1 MTNMATTFSPNILG
15 GALRKGL
22 QKPNE
27 TNSGIQS
34 LDGPSRAAIV
44 LMAIGSEEAGALIKS
59 FSPEEA
65 QKVSSLLAT
74 VRSLDRE
81 VMIEVLENFKN
92 TTEHSKQVA
101 FDPKSFVSELVKKFS
116 GEVPHLWPMPS
127 ATNPLAQ
134 NVPALDL
141 ISNTTPEQLHFH
153 LKEEHPQVVA
163 TLLSLIPTE
172 LSAAVLERFD
182 EQTRS
187 ELVLR
192 VALLDQVDPSALVEL
207 NDMLER
213 TIGADSASFGE
224 LGGALPAAE
233 ILSLFSGGDDQ
244 KTLASIR
251 EHSPQLAEQ
260 IAAKMFKF
268 DDFLQISSQSLSNIL
283 SDKEINRNSN
293 TLLVALKGASP
304 NVRDYF
310 FENMSKSKREN
321 LRFEMDNLP
330 PVRVQEVES
339 KQREVVQI
347 ARRLEGQSDK
357 NVSLERMGSS
367 ASSGMV

>member
-44 LMAIGSEEAGALIKS
+44 LMAIGSEEASALIKS
-59 FSPEEA
+59 FSPDEA

-92 TTEHSKQVA
+92 ITEHSKQVP
-101 FDPKSFVSELVKKFS
+101 FDPKSFVSDLVKKFS

-141 ISNTTPEQLHFH
+141 ISNTTPEQLYFH

-163 TLLSLIPTE
+163 TLLSLIPSE
-172 LSAAVLERFD
+172 LSAAVLEKFD
-182 EQTRS
+182 EQTRG

-192 VALLDQVDPSALVEL
+192 VALLDQVDPYALVEL

-213 TIGADSASFGE
+213 TIGADTSS
-224 LGGALPAAE
+224 LGGLGGPLPAAE
-233 ILSLFSGGDDQ
+233 ILSLFSGGADQ
-244 KTLASIR
+244 KTLASIK
-251 EHSPQLAEQ
+251 EHSPKLAEQ

-268 DDFLQISSQSLSNIL
+268 DDFLQISPQAVQRIL
-283 SDKEINRNSN
+283 SEVANDV
-293 TLLVALKGASP
+293 LLIALKGASP
-304 NVRDYF
+304 AVRDF
-310 FENMSKSKREN
+310 MLANVTKSKSDR
-321 LRFEMDNLP
+321 LRFEMDGLP

-339 KQREVVQI
+339 KQREVVQV
-347 ARRLEGQSDK
+347 ARRLQDEK
-357 NVSLERMGSS
+357 LISLDRIGADAS
-367 ASSGMV
+367 AGMV

>member
-1 MTNMATTFSPNILG
+1 MTNMTTTFSPNILG

-22 QKPNE
+22 QKPEEIRPNV
-27 TNSGIQS
+27 QF
-34 LDGPSRAAIV
+34 LDGPSKAAIV
-44 LMAIGSEEAGALIKS
+44 LMALGPDIAGDLIKS

-65 QKVSSLLAT
+65 QKVSSLLAS

-81 VMIEVLENFKN
+81 IMIEVLENFKN
-92 TTEHSKQVA
+92 TTEHLKQVP
-101 FDPKSFVSELVKKFS
+101 FDPKAFVSELVKKFS

-127 ATNPLAQ
+127 SLNPLAQ

-163 TLLSLIPTE
+163 TLLSLIPSE
-172 LSAAVLERFD
+172 LSAAVLEKFD

-192 VALLDQVDPSALVEL
+192 VALLDQVDPSALIEL

-213 TIGADSASFGE
+213 TIGADASGFGE
-224 LGGALPAAE
+224 LGGTLPAAE

-244 KTLASIR
+244 KALANIR
-251 EHSPQLAEQ
+251 EHSPKLADE
-260 IAAKMFKF
+260 IASKMFKF
-268 DDFLQISSQSLSNIL
+268 DDFLKIAPQSLQRVL
-283 SDKEINRNSN
+283 SEVANDV
-293 TLLVALKGASP
+293 LLVALKGASP

-310 FENMSKSKREN
+310 LVNVTKSKADR
-321 LRFEMDNLP
+321 LRFEMEGLP

-339 KQREVVQI
+339 KQREVVQV
-347 ARRLEGQSDK
+347 ARRLEDQK
-357 NVSLERMGSS
+357 IVSLDRTNSDTS
-367 ASSGMV
+367 ANLI

>member
-1 MTNMATTFSPNILG
+1 MTNTATTFSPNILG

-44 LMAIGSEEAGALIKS
+44 LMAIGSEEASTLIKS

-116 GEVPHLWPMPS
+116 GEVPQLWPMPS
-127 ATNPLAQ
+127 ETNPLAQ

-153 LKEEHPQVVA
+153 LKQEHPQVVA
-163 TLLSLIPTE
+163 TLLSLIPSE
-172 LSAAVLERFD
+172 LSAAVLEKFD
-182 EQTRS
+182 EQTRG

-213 TIGADSASFGE
+213 TIGAENASFGE

-268 DDFLQISSQSLSNIL
+268 DDFLQISPQSLSNVL
-283 SDKEINRNSN
+283 SATEMTNDI
-293 TLLVALKGASP
+293 LLVALKGASP

-310 FENMSKSKREN
+310 FENMSKGKREN

-339 KQREVVQI
+339 KQREIVQI
-347 ARRLEGQSDK
+347 ARRLEAQSDK

-367 ASSGMV
+367 ASSGTV

>member
-1 MTNMATTFSPNILG
+1 MSSMATTFSPNILS

-22 QKPNE
+22 QKPEEDNA
-27 TNSGIQS
+27 GIKL

-44 LMAIGSEEAGALIKS
+44 LMALGPDVAGNLIKS

-92 TTEHSKQVA
+92 TTEHRKQVP
-101 FDPKSFVSELVKKFS
+101 FDPKAFVSALVKKFS
-116 GEVPHLWPMPS
+116 GEVPNLWPMPQDG
-127 ATNPLAQ
+127 NPLAQ

-141 ISNTTPEQLHFH
+141 ISNITADQLHFH
-153 LKEEHPQVVA
+153 LKEEHPQVIA
-163 TLLSLIPTE
+163 TLLSLIPSE
-172 LSAAVLERFD
+172 LSASVLEKFD
-182 EQTRS
+182 EETRD

-192 VALLDQVDPSALVEL
+192 VALLDQINPTALVEL

-213 TIGADSASFGE
+213 TIGADASSHVSGV
-224 LGGALPAAE
+224 GGALPAAE

-251 EHSPQLAEQ
+251 EHSPQLADQ
-260 IAAKMFKF
+260 IAERMFRF
-268 DDFLQISSQSLSNIL
+268 DDFLQIAPQSLQRVL
-283 SDKEINRNSN
+283 SEVANDS
-293 TLLVALKGASP
+293 LLIALKGASP
-304 NVRDYF
+304 NVRDF
-310 FENMSKSKREN
+310 FLANVTKSKADR
-321 LRFEMDNLP
+321 LRFEMDGLP

-339 KQREVVQI
+339 KQREVVQV
-347 ARRLEGQSDK
+347 ARRLQDQK
-357 NVSLERMGSS
+357 LISLDRLGAGAS
-367 ASSGMV
+367 AGMV

>member
-1 MTNMATTFSPNILG
+1 MTNMTTTFSPNILG

-22 QKPNE
+22 QKPEEIRPN
-27 TNSGIQS
+27 IQF
-34 LDGPSRAAIV
+34 LDGPSKAAIV
-44 LMAIGSEEAGALIKS
+44 LMAIGPDVAGDLIKS

-65 QKVSSLLAT
+65 QKVSSLLAS

-92 TTEHSKQVA
+92 TTEHQKQVP
-101 FDPKSFVSELVKKFS
+101 FDPRAFVSELVKKFS

-127 ATNPLAQ
+127 SNNPLAQ

-141 ISNTTPEQLHFH
+141 ISNTTPEQLHYH

-163 TLLSLIPTE
+163 TLLSLIPSE
-172 LSAAVLERFD
+172 LSAAVLEKFD

-213 TIGADSASFGE
+213 TIGADASTYGG

-244 KTLASIR
+244 KTLANIR
-251 EHSPQLAEQ
+251 EHSPKLADE

-268 DDFLQISSQSLSNIL
+268 DDFLKIAPQSLQRIL
-283 SDKEINRNSN
+283 SEVANDV
-293 TLLVALKGASP
+293 LLVALKGASP

-310 FENMSKSKREN
+310 LVNVTKSKADR
-321 LRFEMDNLP
+321 LRFEMEGLP

-339 KQREVVQI
+339 KQREVVQV
-347 ARRLEGQSDK
+347 ARRLEDQRI
-357 NVSLERMGSS
+357 VSLDRTNSDTS
-367 ASSGMV
+367 ANLI

>member
-1 MTNMATTFSPNILG
+1 MSNVTTSYSPNILG

-22 QKPNE
+22 QKPDE
-27 TNSGIQS
+27 TISGIKS

-44 LMAIGSEEAGALIKS
+44 LMAIGPDAAGDLIKS

-92 TTEHSKQVA
+92 TTEHRKQVP
-101 FDPKSFVSELVKKFS
+101 FDPKAFVSALVKKFS
-116 GEVPHLWPMPS
+116 GEVPHLWPVS
-127 ATNPLAQ
+127 QSTNPLAQ

-141 ISNTTPEQLHFH
+141 ISNSTPDQLHYH
-153 LKEEHPQVVA
+153 LKEEHPQVIA
-163 TLLSLIPTE
+163 TLLSLIPSE
-172 LSAAVLERFD
+172 LSAAVLEKFD
-182 EQTRS
+182 EQTRD

-192 VALLDQVDPSALVEL
+192 VALLDQIDPSALVEL

-213 TIGADSASFGE
+213 TIGADSSYGMGG

-251 EHSPQLAEQ
+251 EHSPKLADQ
-260 IAAKMFKF
+260 IAARMFKF
-268 DDFLQISSQSLSNIL
+268 DDFLQIAPQSLQRIL
-283 SDKEINRNSN
+283 SEVGNGV
-293 TLLVALKGASP
+293 LLIALKGASP
-304 NVRDYF
+304 NVREF
-310 FENMSKSKREN
+310 CLANVTKSKAER
-321 LRFEMDNLP
+321 LRFEMDGLP
-330 PVRVQEVES
+330 PVRVQEVEVN
-339 KQREVVQI
+339 QREVVQL
-347 ARRLEGQSDK
+347 ARRLEDQK
-357 NVSLERMGSS
+357 LISLDRLVAG
-367 ASSGMV
+367 ATAGTV